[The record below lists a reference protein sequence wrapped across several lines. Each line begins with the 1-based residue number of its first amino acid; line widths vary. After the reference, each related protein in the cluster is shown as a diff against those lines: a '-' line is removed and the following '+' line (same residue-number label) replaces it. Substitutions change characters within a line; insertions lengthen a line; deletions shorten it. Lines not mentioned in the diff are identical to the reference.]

1 MTFNCD
7 GRVWNK
13 TDLLE
18 FKTSDPVVTIYA
30 DPARRVVFVGIRE
43 RDIGMMVHRADDSEI
58 ESVCSCYDLPQLLD
72 YLTTGDERSGGQCD

>member
-1 MTFNCD
+1 MTFRCD
-7 GRVWNK
+7 GRLWDT

-43 RDIGMMVHRADDSEI
+43 RDIGMIVHRADDSEI
-58 ESVCSCYDLPQLLD
+58 ESACRRYDLPPLLD
-72 YLTTGDERSGGQCD
+72 YLTTGDQQSDGQFR